1 MVHRTREIASA
12 PIGQASAEIAS
23 PMSAR
28 DFARAVKA
36 FEKSIGPRASISTFL
51 AFNDGAPLYCAV
63 YPTGNYSKGADFSVQ
78 AETFSELFAAVQAK
92 WAEYEADHRVRTI
105 RKMALAIIRITA
117 ELGECTDA
125 ALRNCGEF
133 DPGQI
138 NAYGEQACADAN
150 EIAGKGP
157 FSIVVMGGANAEAAA

>member
-1 MVHRTREIASA
+1 MTVQAEMTAQEYRIAILNLS
-12 PIGQASAEIAS
+12 
-23 PMSAR
+23 R
-28 DFARAVKA
+28 
-36 FEKSIGPRASISTFL
+36 SIGPRAQIWTMM
-51 AFNDGAPLYCAV
+51 NDEGRLFHTSLYSRGIGGA
-63 YPTGNYSKGADFSVQ
+63 TGNLDFRVDADTF
-78 AETFSELFAAVQAK
+78 AELYQGTADK
-92 WAEYEADHRVRTI
+92 WAEYEEAHRARTI

-138 NAYGEQACADAN
+138 NAYGEQACNDAN